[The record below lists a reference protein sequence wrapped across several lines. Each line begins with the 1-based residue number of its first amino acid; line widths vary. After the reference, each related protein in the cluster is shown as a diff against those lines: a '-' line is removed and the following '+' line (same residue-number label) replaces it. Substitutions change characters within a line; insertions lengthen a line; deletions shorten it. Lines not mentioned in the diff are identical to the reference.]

1 MKKLSL
7 LTISIL
13 LFALA
18 CSKDRGI
25 FLKNLG
31 IKEKKFTESPDK
43 KLKEAA
49 TPPEKKTIASDDD
62 LPIVGK
68 QGTELWLEPGDLV
81 LPDGTQ
87 ATYPIQVEILEV
99 YKPKDMILNRI
110 STVSF
115 GRMLSTAGQ
124 VKITASKD
132 GKPLTLSKNNNT
144 SIDFPATSKL
154 DREMAL
160 FYGIEENGS
169 LINWVGADTIRK
181 KVPLYLGRDGY
192 SAFPSKLGWI
202 NVDKFINSTEP
213 ITEITFQSEY
223 PTIDK
228 IEIYL
233 YFPDLKSVMRNYG
246 DKSGLVPIG
255 SKVKV
260 IAISITDKDEWYSF
274 SLETTV
280 QDKQKI
286 DIKLA
291 PTTKEDLMKYLDT
304 L

>member
-1 MKKLSL
+1 MKNL
-7 LTISIL
+7 LLLALSIL

-25 FLKNLG
+25 FLKNSG
-31 IKEKKFTESPDK
+31 IKEKKFTEAPGE

-68 QGTELWLEPGDLV
+68 QGTELWLEPEDLL
-81 LPDGTQ
+81 LPDGTR

-110 STVSF
+110 STLSF
-115 GRMLSTAGQ
+115 RRMLSTAGQ
-124 VKITASKD
+124 VNITASKD
-132 GKPLTLSKNNNT
+132 GKPLTLSKNNST
-144 SIDFPATSKL
+144 SINFPATSKV
-154 DREMAL
+154 DHEMAL
-160 FYGIEENGS
+160 FYGVEENGS
-169 LINWVGADTIRK
+169 LNNWVGADTTTK
-181 KVPLYLGRDGY
+181 TPPLLPSRDGY
-192 SAFPSKLGWI
+192 SAFPSQLGWI
-202 NVDKFINSTEP
+202 NVDKFINSVEP
-213 ITEITFQSEY
+213 ITAITFQSEY

-233 YFPDLKSVMRNYG
+233 YFPDLKSVMRIYG

-255 SKVKV
+255 SKVKL